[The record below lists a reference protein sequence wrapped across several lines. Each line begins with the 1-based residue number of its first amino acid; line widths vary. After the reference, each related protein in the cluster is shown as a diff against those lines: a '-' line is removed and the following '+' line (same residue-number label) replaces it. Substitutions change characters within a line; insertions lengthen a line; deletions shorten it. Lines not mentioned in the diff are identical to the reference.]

1 MSVTKIPATTN
12 LTTDKVRRNKRIIG
26 VVAISLLIFFTILAL
41 PPLNLLS
48 LIDWIIADLAVA
60 LIANLLLRRVG
71 RVNL

>member
-26 VVAISLLIFFTILAL
+26 VVAISFLIFFTILAL

-60 LIANLLLRRVG
+60 LIANMLLRRVG